1 MITNLSD
8 EYTLEGFIDHKS
20 TEEFSY
26 KNFSVLAACESGE
39 VLFTINNVVDDYIDE
54 LLELSTEVHLSDE
67 ERRKFEY
74 RPWLLAYDVYGSV
87 QLDFILLLVNDMIDP
102 KEFDRKKIKLPYAS
116 KLSRFLNSV
125 YSGEYNYI
133 AMNRSEL
140 GLQTRI

>member
-1 MITNLSD
+1 MATRTPATTYTLDSFIQMKVADDMTYYNFSILEVNGNVQHLDQNIVEDYIPELTDMSVEIELTDD
-8 EYTLEGFIDHKS
+8 EYRK
-20 TEEFSY
+20 Y
-26 KNFSVLAACESGE
+26 KYAP
-39 VLFTINNVVDDYIDE
+39 D
-54 LLELSTEVHLSDE
+54 
-67 ERRKFEY
+67 
-74 RPWLLAYDVYGSV
+74 LLAYDVYGSV

-133 AMNRSEL
+133 SMNRSEL